1 VDKIVAVRMER
12 ELTGKD
18 LGGWTLAECIGFG
31 KSALVFRAAKD
42 GVVGAVKV
50 FDREL
55 VERFGRNAQRERVE
69 REKSLVG
76 KTHPNLIGILDA
88 GEDADSDLFFVVMDL
103 FAGKNIAQA
112 LDDIPQAKVG
122 EIIAQ
127 VASAAEF
134 LEGLGLA
141 HRDIKPENI
150 GIADD
155 FSRAVLFDLGVLRP
169 VGFSSIT
176 DQHGQRAFV
185 GTLQYSPPELLHRE
199 EQDSVEGWRAVTY
212 YQLGGVLHD
221 LLTRVPLFADD
232 LTPYAHLV
240 EAVTHKAVSIKAP
253 GAPPEL
259 RMLAQDC
266 LVKDPDKRLQLVS
279 WDRFQR
285 PPAVVGDIGAIR
297 ERIAQRRKSAAAL
310 PAPANLPP
318 GLIEKHAVEGLRNS
332 MERALRDSCKQCD
345 LPPFHVETDD
355 APPVARVRLVFGPSR
370 THATTAAFAIYL
382 EGAVM
387 DVAESIV
394 RVSIAAVATMDEAS
408 MRTAAMREHTT
419 LLIEG
424 VQADDVLAQ
433 RVAEALLVLLDAVQ
447 EGCAQGTIG
456 AELMWIDTTGV
467 A

>member
-1 VDKIVAVRMER
+1 MEK

-31 KSALVFRAAKD
+31 KSALVFRATRA
-42 GVVGAVKV
+42 GVAGAAKV

-55 VERFGRNAQRERVE
+55 VERFGRAAQRERVE

-76 KTHPNLIGILDA
+76 KSHPNLIGILDA
-88 GEDADSDLFFVVMDL
+88 GEDVDSDLFYVVMEL
-103 FAGKNIAQA
+103 FAGKNLAQS
-112 LDDIPQAKVG
+112 LDEIPQARVG
-122 EIIAQ
+122 ALIAQ

-134 LEGLGLA
+134 LETLGLA

-155 FSRAVLFDLGVLRP
+155 FSNAVLLDLGVLRP

-176 DQHGQRAFV
+176 DQHGQRAFI

-221 LLTRVPLFADD
+221 LLTRVALFADD

-240 EAVTHKAVSIKAP
+240 EVVTHKAVTIKAP

-266 LVKDPDKRLQLVS
+266 LVKDPVQRLHLVS

-285 PPAVVGDIGAIR
+285 PPAGVGDLSAIR
-297 ERIAQRRKSAAAL
+297 ERIAQRRKSAAAV
-310 PAPANLPP
+310 PAPTSVAP

-332 MERALRDSCKQCD
+332 MERVLRDSCKQCD
-345 LPPFHVETDD
+345 LPPFRAETDD
-355 APPVARVRLVFGPSR
+355 APPVARVRLLFGPSR
-370 THATTAAFAIYL
+370 AHATTVAFAVYL
-382 EGAVM
+382 EGAVV

-394 RVSIAAVATMDEAS
+394 RVTIAAASAKEEATLPTVAPG
-408 MRTAAMREHTT
+408 EHAV

-424 VQADDVLAQ
+424 VRTDDVLAQ
-433 RVAEALLVLLDAVQ
+433 RTAEALLVVLDAVQ
-447 EGCAQGTIG
+447 EGCAQGTIK
-456 AELMWIDTTGV
+456 AELVWIDTTGV